1 MPKAKAKV
9 AIARSILTIVFA
21 LLADPTIRYHDL
33 GSDFY
38 TRHLDTRRRTDQLVR
53 QLQALGHQV
62 TLTPAA

>member
-1 MPKAKAKV
+1 LV
-9 AIARSILTIVFA
+9 IVFE
-21 LLADPTIRYHDL
+21 LLSDPSVRYHDL
-33 GSDFY
+33 EPDFY